1 MSAASGSPL
10 LRFAERLV
18 AGVEADVDVVELRL
32 LDAIAALL
40 IGTQMDEGAAVLR
53 LAQTL
58 GGGGH
63 QPQWSGGVLDAVA
76 ARVATTRLTEWDD
89 IHSRSG
95 MTPGSVVI
103 PVAQAVADATGAGP
117 DVLRRAIAGG
127 YEAMARLGLAIG
139 GPSVAGQGVW
149 PTYFG
154 APFTAAAVT
163 SVVLGLD
170 TEATVQALQ
179 LALTRTAWA
188 SAAPMGP
195 RISRWL
201 TVGDAARVGC
211 LAALAARDGF
221 RNELDLDRFAST
233 TGIPFDP
240 SPFDD
245 EVGRL
250 AINETSVKPF
260 PLAKQ
265 MVAAVEAARRLA
277 AEIEL
282 DAIERV
288 RLSVPAEY
296 LGVIGRRGRDDSRLT
311 RLSSGSWNLALALRR
326 PECLSDPE
334 RTVPVSDPEL
344 AALAELVE
352 IRADDTVSSD
362 YPTHWPARL
371 EIVSGGRSH
380 ETLVT
385 VARGDPD
392 GPEPARGVVQA
403 KWAWLGQRAHG
414 PDAEHWQRLV
424 AAAVREP
431 GALKAFGEALNE
443 VRARQV

>member
-1 MSAASGSPL
+1 MSTTSSSPL
-10 LRFAERLV
+10 VRFAERLV

-32 LDAIAALL
+32 FDATAALL
-40 IGTQMDEGAAVLR
+40 IGARMDEGAAVWR
-53 LAQTL
+53 LTQTL
-58 GGGGH
+58 GGGGR
-63 QPQWSGGVLDAVA
+63 QPQWSGGALDTVA
-76 ARVATTRLTEWDD
+76 ALVATTRLTEWDD
-89 IHSRSG
+89 IHNRSG
-95 MTPGSVVI
+95 MTPGCVVI
-103 PVAQAVADATGAGP
+103 PVAMVVADAAGAGP
-117 DVLRRAIAGG
+117 DVLGRAIAGG
-127 YEAMARLGLAIG
+127 YEAMACLGLAIG
-139 GPSVAGQGVW
+139 GPQVAGKGVW

-163 SVVLGLD
+163 AVVLGLNR
-170 TEATVQALQ
+170 EATVQALQ

-188 SAAPMGP
+188 SAAPMGR

-211 LAALAARDGF
+211 FAALAARDGF

-233 TGIPFDP
+233 TGIAFDA
-240 SPFDD
+240 SAFAD

-250 AINETSVKPF
+250 AIEETSVKPL

-265 MVAAVEAARRLA
+265 MVAAVEATRRLA
-277 AEIEL
+277 PEIEL
-282 DAIERV
+282 DALERV

-296 LGVIGRRGRDDSRLT
+296 LAVIGRRGRDDSRLT

-334 RTVPVSDPEL
+334 RTVPVTDPEL

-352 IRADDTVSSD
+352 IRADDTVASD

-371 EIVSGGRSH
+371 EIVSGGRAH
-380 ETLVT
+380 EVLVT
-385 VARGDPD
+385 AAVGDPD
-392 GPEPARGVVQA
+392 GPEPARGVVQT
-403 KWAWLGQRAHG
+403 KWAWLGDGAAG

-424 AAAVREP
+424 ATAVREP
-431 GALKAFGEALNE
+431 GGLSALGEAI
-443 VRARQV
+443 RKAT